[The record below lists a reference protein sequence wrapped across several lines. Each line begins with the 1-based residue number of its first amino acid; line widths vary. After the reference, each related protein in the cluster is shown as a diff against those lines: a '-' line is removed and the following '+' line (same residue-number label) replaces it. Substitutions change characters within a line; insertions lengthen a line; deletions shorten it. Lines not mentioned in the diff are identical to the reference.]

1 MGHMAD
7 LNKELDKL
15 LTPRTTLP
23 RPKMRGSIMPPKMP
37 VMTPKV
43 KPEPKESKYKFL

>member
-7 LNKELDKL
+7 LNKELSKL
-15 LTPRTTLP
+15 ISGTEIP

-37 VMTPKV
+37 VMTPKKKV
-43 KPEPKESKYKFL
+43 QPKESPYKFL